1 MRFEGRHHLA
11 LKRVP
16 LRLPLW
22 AVFVSTLLLY
32 LPIEDPRKPPLAFKV
47 TLSLPVLAAVI
58 YLAVI
63 LANDFGAGRAKLLPR
78 QSRCMVLAIVA
89 VGAAMVL
96 TRTLYLTLNT
106 STRGNEIR
114 TEQAQRIILGS
125 VFWACR
131 FFGLDM
137 VGFIIGFTL
146 FWSFF
151 FFGCFGCCCFN
162 CCGRARLVQHLT
174 RRRRE
179 AMPFMDMVQNR
190 SQLHHFN
197 PLLFLYP
204 FCIISSCVIGGT
216 LLMEPAR
223 TFVPGGP
230 PSQLLPLCSPVV
242 SRHLHARVAQLI
254 ERVGI
259 PFVPGSKQQGERS
272 SPTPTGNRRA

>member
-1 MRFEGRHHLA
+1 MGQRSQ
-11 LKRVP
+11 KRTGQASSAKRRSSCYRRSQTFTDGYKLLQNVP
-16 LRLPLW
+16 
-22 AVFVSTLLLY
+22 Y
-32 LPIEDPRKPPLAFKV
+32 LPRHA
-47 TLSLPVLAAVI
+47 S
-58 YLAVI
+58 
-63 LANDFGAGRAKLLPR
+63 
-78 QSRCMVLAIVA
+78 
-89 VGAAMVL
+89 
-96 TRTLYLTLNT
+96 
-106 STRGNEIR
+106 STKMRS
-114 TEQAQRIILGS
+114 S